1 MKKISI
7 YILAAATAAS
17 LTGGAA
23 YAAVADAV
31 EDVEICVEANTDYYG
46 ESTANEEPS
55 RPAEPTEPFD
65 YAEYLK
71 GKGECGNGTIDG
83 LEYYYDKNGYPDYI
97 SYVFNT
103 ASEMLSNGAIVFY
116 YDVALTENTPEN
128 RQAVLDIAAENCCIN
143 FIDAQ
148 WSYNDRQAALKEIQA
163 MDIEGMQVMDTL
175 NTEWIFVY
183 LPDGADE
190 SAIPPHNGL
199 VKILPLSEYANVIED
214 GGMDI
219 GAVDTVTA
227 ADPLITT
234 GIGGAAEND
243 SAAPMWVWAGVAVI
257 ALAAV
262 GGAAVIIR
270 RSRISVNRDGSAQAS
285 ASTAKSDVVKL
296 IADSTETPSE
306 ELKDRIIREI
316 DK

>member
-7 YILAAATAAS
+7 YILAAAITAS

-23 YAAVADAV
+23 YAAAADAV

-46 ESTANEEPS
+46 ESTADKENS
-55 RPAEPTEPFD
+55 NPAEPFD

-71 GKGECGNGTIDG
+71 GKGECGSGTIDG

-128 RQAVLDIAAENCCIN
+128 RQAVLDIAAENCCIS
-143 FIDAQ
+143 FVDAQ
-148 WSYNDRQAALKEIQA
+148 WSYNERQAALEEIQA
-163 MDIEGMQVMDTL
+163 MDIESMQVMDSL
-175 NTEWIFVY
+175 NTEFIFVY

-190 SAIPPHNGL
+190 SAIPLHNGL
-199 VKILPLSEYANVIED
+199 VKILPLSEYAVVIED
-214 GGMDI
+214 GSMDI
-219 GAVDTVTA
+219 GGMDTVTI
-227 ADPLITT
+227 PTT
-234 GIGGAAEND
+234 GIGAIAEPE
-243 SAAPMWVWAGVAVI
+243 SATPVWVWAGIAVI

-262 GGAAVIIR
+262 GGAAVIIH
-270 RSRISVNRDGSAQAS
+270 RSRVSVNSDGSAQAS
-285 ASTAKSDVVKL
+285 VGLAKADVVKL
-296 IADSTETPSE
+296 IADSTETPSK
-306 ELKDRIIREI
+306 ELKDRIIKEI

>member
-7 YILAAATAAS
+7 YILAVAITAS

-23 YAAVADAV
+23 YATATDAV
-31 EDVEICVEANTDYYG
+31 EDIEICVEANTDYYG
-46 ESTANEEPS
+46 ESTADEENS
-55 RPAEPTEPFD
+55 NPAEPFD

-143 FIDAQ
+143 FVDAQ
-148 WSYNDRQAALKEIQA
+148 WSYNDRQAALEEIQA
-163 MDIEGMQVMDTL
+163 MNIEGMQVMDTL

-190 SAIPPHNGL
+190 SAIPLHNGL

-214 GGMDI
+214 GGMEI

-227 ADPLITT
+227 DPLIIT
-234 GIGGAAEND
+234 GIGGAAETD
-243 SAAPMWVWAGVAVI
+243 SAAPMWVWAGI
-257 ALAAV
+257 AAIVLAAV

-270 RSRISVNRDGSAQAS
+270 RSRVSVNSDGSAQAS
-285 ASTAKSDVVKL
+285 AGTAKSDVVKL

-306 ELKDRIIREI
+306 ELKDRIMREI

>member
-7 YILAAATAAS
+7 YILAAAITAS

-23 YAAVADAV
+23 YAAAADAV

-46 ESTANEEPS
+46 ESAADEENS
-55 RPAEPTEPFD
+55 NPAEPFD

-71 GKGECGNGTIDG
+71 GKGECGSGTEI
-83 LEYYYDKNGYPDYI
+83 LEKYYAKNGYPDYI

-116 YDVALTENTPEN
+116 YDVALTENTTEN

-148 WSYNDRQAALKEIQA
+148 WSYNDRQAALEEIQA
-163 MDIEGMQVMDTL
+163 MDIKGMQVMDTL

-190 SAIPPHNGL
+190 SVIPLHNGL

-214 GGMDI
+214 GGMEI

-227 ADPLITT
+227 TDPVIAT
-234 GIGGAAEND
+234 GIGSAAETD
-243 SAAPMWVWAGVAVI
+243 RATPMWVWAGVAVI

-270 RSRISVNRDGSAQAS
+270 RSRISVNSDGSAQAS
-285 ASTAKSDVVKL
+285 ASMTKGDIVKL
-296 IADSTETPSE
+296 IANSMETPSE
-306 ELKDRIIREI
+306 ELKDRIIKEI

>member
-7 YILAAATAAS
+7 YILAAAITAS

-23 YAAVADAV
+23 YAAAADAV

-46 ESTANEEPS
+46 ESTANEENS
-55 RPAEPTEPFD
+55 NPAEPFD

-71 GKGECGNGTIDG
+71 GKGECGSGTIDG

-103 ASEMLSNGAIVFY
+103 ASEMLSEGRIIFC
-116 YDVALTENTPEN
+116 YDVALTENTPAN

-148 WSYNDRQAALKEIQA
+148 WSYNDRQAALEEIQA
-163 MDIEGMQVMDTL
+163 MDIKGMQVMDTL

-190 SAIPPHNGL
+190 SAIPLHNGL

-214 GGMDI
+214 SGMDI
-219 GAVDTVTA
+219 GAVDIVTA
-227 ADPLITT
+227 TDPVIVT
-234 GIGGAAEND
+234 GIGGTAETD
-243 SAAPMWVWAGVAVI
+243 SSTPMLVWAGIAVI

-270 RSRISVNRDGSAQAS
+270 RSRVSVNSDGSAQAS
-285 ASTAKSDVVKL
+285 ASMTKSDVVKL
-296 IADSTETPSE
+296 IADSTETPSK
-306 ELKDRIIREI
+306 ELKDRIIKEI